1 MTRDQ
6 ALQGAGG
13 RRNGL
18 GSILALQTIIIIY
31 TFSGV
36 FGKLATRGNEWFS
49 TMFFVYVIAD
59 FLVLAVYALLW
70 QQALKRFDLHVA
82 YANRAMA
89 TVWGLVWAFLIF
101 AESITVWN
109 IVGTAIILAGTFLV
123 NSDVK

>member
-1 MTRDQ
+1 MAKEPAHGAAGGIGSVF
-6 ALQGAGG
+6 ALQAV
-13 RRNGL
+13 
-18 GSILALQTIIIIY
+18 IIIY

-123 NSDVK
+123 NSDAK

>member
-1 MTRDQ
+1 MAENQPVQ
-6 ALQGAGG
+6 AGRTGIKQIALLQA
-13 RRNGL
+13 
-18 GSILALQTIIIIY
+18 IIVIY

-36 FGKLATRGNEWFS
+36 FGKLATNGNEFMS
-49 TMFFVYVIAD
+49 SAFILYVLLD

-89 TVWGLVWAFLIF
+89 TVWGLVWAAIIF
-101 AESITVWN
+101 SEAITVFN
-109 IVGTAIILAGTFLV
+109 LVGTALILAGTFLV